1 MFCRQSSMVYHS
13 RQCHVLLMARTSL
26 QQKLGKKIKALRNEA
41 GLSQEKMGE
50 LTGLDRT
57 YISDI
62 ERGVRNPSLKSL
74 QKLATALKV
83 SISDLTDL

>member
-1 MFCRQSSMVYHS
+1 
-13 RQCHVLLMARTSL
+13 MARTSL
-26 QQKLGKKIKALRNEA
+26 QQKLGKKIRTLRNEA
-41 GLSQEKMGE
+41 GLSQEKLGE

-74 QKLATALKV
+74 QKLAKALTV
-83 SISDLTDL
+83 SISDLTNF